1 MPVPC
6 VWCSHGDTVVLETRK
21 VGAVTW
27 RRLRCNACRRPYVS
41 REHADPVFRMPTKAK
56 DPLTRPRGAYK
67 KPWPPAPAPVV
78 AIPEDLPGEQW
89 FEIPGYVGAYEVS
102 SRGRVRS
109 VRRLLTGPK
118 GRWTGGKILQ
128 TREFGKSDPS
138 VTLRSRVHKIS
149 DLLARAVAAKGS
161 YGRNLDT
168 TNPNSVLT
176 DRTGER

>member
-21 VGAVTW
+21 VGAITW

-41 REHADPVFRMPTKAK
+41 REHADPVFRMPTKAA
-56 DPLTRPRGAYK
+56 DPMARLRRPAKRPG
-67 KPWPPAPAPVV
+67 PVTPPPVV
-78 AIPEDLPGEQW
+78 TVPESLPGEQW

-109 VRRLLTGPK
+109 VRRLLTGN
-118 GRWTGGKILQ
+118 GARWGGGKILQ

-149 DLLARAVAAKGS
+149 DLLARAVAAKGL

-168 TNPNSVLT
+168 TNPNSISP